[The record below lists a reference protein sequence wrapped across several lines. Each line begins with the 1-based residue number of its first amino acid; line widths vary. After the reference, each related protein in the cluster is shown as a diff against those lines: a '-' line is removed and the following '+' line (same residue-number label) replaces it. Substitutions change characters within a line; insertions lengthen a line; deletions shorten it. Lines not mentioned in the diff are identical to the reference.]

1 MNTKYLLVRLAMIF
15 WKVATMFLKN
25 TIKIT
30 KVVINIEIPSGLLS
44 TMKNSN
50 TAVIL
55 PAISLQCSVSV
66 KEAGKDKAIANIFI
80 SHLV

>member
-1 MNTKYLLVRLAMIF
+1 
-15 WKVATMFLKN
+15 MFLKN

-30 KVVINIEIPSGLLS
+30 KAVINIEIPSGLFS
-44 TMKNSN
+44 AMKNSN